1 MAGPSPLPERL
12 TREFGLFFSRPALL
26 GDKLRKPQVLL
37 ADDHPGLMNTL
48 ESLLEPSFEVV
59 GTVGDGES
67 LFNAAVELRPDVII
81 TDISMPILNGI
92 DAATKLKESGCTSKI
107 VFLTVH
113 PSSDYVRACLATG
126 AFGYV
131 VKSQMATDLVPAIRE
146 ALAGRIFISPH
157 VRNGNDD

>member
-1 MAGPSPLPERL
+1 L
-12 TREFGLFFSRPALL
+12 GLFFSRPALI
-26 GDKLRKPQVLL
+26 GDKLRKPQILL
-37 ADDHPGLMNTL
+37 ADDHQGLMNTV
-48 ESLLEPSFEVV
+48 ETLLEPSFEVV

-67 LFNAAVELRPDVII
+67 LFKAAMELKPEVII

-113 PSSDYVRACLATG
+113 ASSDYVRGCLAAG

-131 VKSQMATDLVPAIRE
+131 VKNQMASDLLPAIRE
-146 ALAGRIFISPH
+146 ALAGRIFISRH
-157 VRNGNDD
+157 VRRGNDD